1 MHVLFRTLR
10 RAVVIHNKLCQ
21 DIYMICKNKLSVLKK
36 GLIKD
41 WKQNLKHRGV
51 KLPKDG
57 HRLNGILCLYENLGH
72 PISQD
77 EMIKWFQERGLE
89 DYDRQIRHIA
99 DDGWYIV
106 GGNTR
111 VTRYI
116 IDTNLK
122 RNQICLKSIKE
133 PNPKWVSD
141 STKRKN
147 FLDAGSWEEI
157 LETFKDRGCAVCG
170 RHYEKYDKGHL
181 LNGAFDSYSKH
192 NIVPMC
198 SSCNN
203 WGQRHDLEFKLY
215 NNLIV
220 RPIIKK

>member
-1 MHVLFRTLR
+1 M
-10 RAVVIHNKLCQ
+10 VIHNKLCQ
-21 DIYMICKNKLSVLKK
+21 DICMICKNKLSVLKK

-41 WKQNLKHRGV
+41 WEENLKQCGV
-51 KLPKDG
+51 KLPKEG
-57 HRLNGILCLYENLGH
+57 HRLNAILCLYENLGH
-72 PISQD
+72 PMFQD
-77 EMIKWFQERGLE
+77 EMIKWFKERELPE
-89 DYDRQIRHIA
+89 YNRQIRHIA

-122 RNQICLKSIKE
+122 SNQICLKSIKE
-133 PNPKWVSD
+133 PNPKWISG
-141 STKRKN
+141 STKRQN
-147 FLDAGSWEEI
+147 FLDASAWKEI

-170 RHYEKYDKGHL
+170 IHYENYDRGHL
-181 LNGAFDSYSKH
+181 LNGAFDSYNKN

>member
-1 MHVLFRTLR
+1 M
-10 RAVVIHNKLCQ
+10 VIHNKLCQ
-21 DIYMICKNKLSVLKK
+21 DICMICKNKLSVLKK

-41 WKQNLKHRGV
+41 WEENLKQCGV
-51 KLPKDG
+51 KLPKEG
-57 HRLNGILCLYENLGH
+57 HRLNAILCLYENLGH

-77 EMIKWFQERGLE
+77 EMIKWFKERELPE
-89 DYDRQIRHIA
+89 YNRQIRHIA

-122 RNQICLKSIKE
+122 SNQICLKSIKE
-133 PNPKWVSD
+133 PNPKWISG
-141 STKRKN
+141 STKRQN
-147 FLDAGSWEEI
+147 FLDASAWKEI

-170 RHYEKYDKGHL
+170 IHYENYDRGHL
-181 LNGAFDSYSKH
+181 LNGAFDSYNKN